1 MLFSGK
7 LEYPIGLDIS
17 PLSLKLVQ
25 FNKKRG
31 KIRIQALDKI
41 DLPSGLIVGG
51 EIKNKPELIKILKEF
66 IAKPKYGRV
75 TSDRAIVCL
84 PETRTFVKLIEVE
97 RGPNNLSDI
106 MEAEIEKN
114 VPMLMDEIYYDWQ
127 VIERRKDSYS
137 VLIGAA
143 PRKIVDEYNV
153 LFNEV
158 ELLVEAME
166 IEPLSLTRSLLKEE
180 SPGFAGGYDK
190 NYILIDMGAT
200 RTSLVFY
207 SRNTILF
214 TISLAISGE
223 KITNDIAET
232 LKITREQ
239 AEKAKVLCGLDEERA
254 EGVIGK
260 ILFQTITEL
269 NAKINEGIK
278 YYENYYSARG
288 PLSQII
294 LCGGGANIRG
304 IAQIIS
310 QAAKIGTQKGDSLIN
325 LNEPDKALELFG
337 KIFSGSSEVDS
348 QNTPRDHSLIFTT
361 AIGLGLRGL
370 FIDNI

>member
-17 PLSLKLVQ
+17 PLSLKLAQ
-25 FNKKRG
+25 FHKKRG

-41 DLPSGLIVGG
+41 NLPPGLIVGG
-51 EIKNKPELIKILKEF
+51 EIKNKSEVTKILKEF
-66 IAKPKYGRV
+66 IGKPKYGRV

-84 PETRTFVKLIEVE
+84 PETKTFAKLIEVE

-106 MEAEIEKN
+106 IESEIEKH

-127 VIERRKDSYS
+127 VVERKKGSYN

-143 PRKIVDEYNV
+143 PRKIVDEYNA
-153 LFNEV
+153 LFNDV

-166 IEPLSLTRSLLKEE
+166 IEPLSLARSLLKEE
-180 SPGFAGGYDK
+180 SPGFSVKYDK

-207 SRNTILF
+207 SKNTILF
-214 TISLAISGE
+214 TVSLAISGE
-223 KITNDIAET
+223 NITNNIAET
-232 LKITREQ
+232 LKISRDQ
-239 AEKAKVLCGLDEERA
+239 AEIAKILCGLDEQRA
-254 EGVIGK
+254 EGVIRK
-260 ILFQTITEL
+260 MLFQTMVEL
-269 NAKINEGIK
+269 NAKINEGLK
-278 YYENYYSARG
+278 YYESYFSARG
-288 PLSQII
+288 PISRII
-294 LCGGGANIRG
+294 LCGGGANIKG
-304 IAQIIS
+304 IAEIIS
-310 QAAKIGTQKGDSLIN
+310 QATNIETQKGDSLVN
-325 LNEPDKALELFG
+325 LSEPDKALELFG
-337 KIFSGSSEVDS
+337 KVFSGSSEADS
-348 QNTPRDHSLIFTT
+348 QNTPRDHSLTFAT